1 MKDKLEN
8 YSVRGRN
15 NILAGVFKFQVT
27 ACNFMIAINIF
38 LMAKFHHLTLQ
49 IHKDPKQGF
58 FYWWIFAKFWPE
70 KYGELPHGR

>member
-8 YSVRGRN
+8 FSVRCWN

-38 LMAKFHHLTLQ
+38 LVATFHDLVTEKRRPCDLY
-49 IHKDPKQGF
+49 KGF
-58 FYWWIFAKFWPE
+58 FPFWNGPRSPYFE
-70 KYGELPHGR
+70 GWKEF

>member
-8 YSVRGRN
+8 FSVRCRN

-38 LMAKFHHLTLQ
+38 LVAKFHHLTTNS
-49 IHKDPKQGF
+49 QG
-58 FYWWIFAKFWPE
+58 A
-70 KYGELPHGR
+70 